1 MNVKDYEAAT
11 LMGKLE
17 GKKIPSVMEVTESV
31 LRSNGG
37 SMKREEII
45 HAVSVA
51 TGIKVNTD
59 LSEKVSQSLT
69 QLKNDG
75 KTRNLDHGIWCAV

>member
-17 GKKIPSVMEVTESV
+17 GKKIPSVLEVTESV

-51 TGIKVNTD
+51 TSIKVNTD
-59 LSEKVSQSLT
+59 LSEKVSLSLT

-75 KTRNLDHGIWCAV
+75 KARNLDHGIWCAV

>member
-17 GKKIPSVMEVTESV
+17 GKKIPSVLEVTESV

-51 TGIKVNTD
+51 TDIKVNTD
-59 LSEKVSQSLT
+59 LSEKVSQSLS

-75 KTRNLDHGIWCAV
+75 KVRNLDHGIWRAV

>member
-17 GKKIPSVMEVTESV
+17 GKKIPSVLEVTESV

-51 TGIKVNTD
+51 TSIKVNTD

-75 KTRNLDHGIWCAV
+75 KARNLDHGIWCAV